1 MSDWTGTPHRRFNP
15 LDGRWVLVSPHRTDR
30 PWQGEITRAQRPALP
45 QYDPQCYLCPGN
57 ARAGGAH
64 NPPYDGT
71 YVFDNDYPA
80 LLGGDVA
87 GGRDEDG
94 LFVAQPE
101 RGRCRVICF
110 SPRHDLS
117 LGRLSPAR
125 IARIVDCW
133 ADECAQLASL
143 PFVRAVTAFENRG
156 AMMGA
161 SNPHPH
167 GQIWAE
173 SAVPAE
179 LAIETERLRAYRE
192 ARGICL
198 LCAYARSEAGF
209 GERVVFSDERVVVVV
224 PYWAVW
230 PFETLVLPRAHAG
243 ALHDLSAADRRCL
256 AGAMGDLVRRYDR
269 LFDAPFPYSMGFH
282 QRPFDETAHDEWHV
296 HAHYYPPL
304 LRSAGIRKYSVGYEM
319 LAQQQRDLTPERA
332 AARLREA

>member
-30 PWQGEITRAQRPALP
+30 PWQGEITRTQPVALP
-45 QYDPQCYLCPGN
+45 RYDPQCYLCPGN
-57 ARAGGAH
+57 ARAGGDR
-64 NPPYDGT
+64 NPPYDGA

-80 LLGGDVA
+80 LLAGEVS

-117 LGRLSPAR
+117 LARLSPAR
-125 IARIVDCW
+125 IAPVVDCW
-133 ADECAQLASL
+133 ADECARLASL

-179 LAIETERLRAYRE
+179 LAIETERLRAYRQ

-198 LCAYARSEAGF
+198 LCAYARSEADG
-209 GERVVFSDERVVVVV
+209 GERVVFADERIVVVV

-230 PFETLVLPRAHAG
+230 PFEALVLPHAHAG
-243 ALHDLSAADRRCL
+243 ALHDLSPADRRSL
-256 AGAMGDLVRRYDR
+256 ARAIGDLTRRYDR
-269 LFDAPFPYSMGFH
+269 LFNAPFPYSMGFH
-282 QRPFDETAHDEWHV
+282 QRPFDGTAHDEWHV

-319 LAQQQRDLTPERA
+319 LAQQQRDLTPEQA